1 MIVDLQG
8 SDRWQVID
16 ELVDYLISSGKI
28 QLAHRDSII
37 AAVRKRELS
46 MSTGIGFGVG
56 IPHASTNLVSEVIEV
71 MGRSKNG
78 INFDSLDGK
87 LVHKVVLF
95 LVPTGQFQKH
105 ADILANIA
113 KRLHKTDFWS

>member
-16 ELVDYLISSGKI
+16 ELVDHLVSSGKI
-28 QLAHRDSII
+28 PLAQRDSII
-37 AAVRKRELS
+37 AAVKKRELS
-46 MSTGIGFGVG
+46 MTTGIGFGIA
-56 IPHASTNLVSEVIEV
+56 IPHALIDLVSEVIEV

-87 LVHKVVLF
+87 LVHKLVLF
-95 LVPTGQFQKH
+95 LVPAGQFQKH
-105 ADILANIA
+105 SDILANIA
-113 KRLHKTDFWS
+113 KQMHKPDFWA